1 MVGASREI
9 QRYALGSVPV
19 NINTLFDVD
28 KLDRYIRDG
37 YISARRHPH
46 LPLTIY
52 NYTPKTQWEH
62 LWDEVTKHCRGLI
75 VDWRG
80 DIVGNC
86 LVKFFNY
93 NEQNAQNIDT
103 SGPVQVTDKLD
114 GSYLAVCI
122 YDSQIVTATRGSFE
136 SDQALVADQIIAAT
150 PEYQAALRLL
160 CADSTAIFEVIYP
173 ENRIVLDYGT
183 LRDIVLIGTIA
194 NFELANGKQLWTP
207 AAQLNWPGQVV
218 KTFDCKSFTEA
229 LAMPPRDNAEGI
241 VVYFEESGERVKI
254 KQERYIE
261 LHKLIFD
268 LTPKR
273 IWERRMAGETLE
285 GILEELPDEFHAA
298 VITFNDELQEKFD
311 GVMESVEA
319 AYNRVRVKL
328 KANKDFTRKG
338 FAMAA
343 RGEPYAH
350 MLFQMLDGN
359 KAGLLESAWKLV
371 KPTKDTL

>member
-1 MVGASREI
+1 M
-9 QRYALGSVPV
+9 
-19 NINTLFDVD
+19 NINKLFDVD
-28 KLDRYIRDG
+28 KLDKYIREG

-80 DIVGNC
+80 EIVGNC

-93 NEQNAQNIDT
+93 NEPNAQDIDT

-122 YDSQIVTATRGSFE
+122 YDGQIVTATRGSFE
-136 SDQALVADQIIAAT
+136 SDQALTADQIISAT

-160 CADSTAIFEVIYP
+160 CADSTAIFEVIFP
-173 ENRIVLDYGT
+173 ENRIVLDYGA
-183 LRDIVLIGTIA
+183 LRDIVLIGSIA
-194 NFELANGKQLWTP
+194 NFELANGRQLWTP
-207 AAQLNWPGQVV
+207 AAKLNWPGQVV
-218 KTFDCKSFTEA
+218 ETFDCTSFAAA
-229 LAMPPRDNAEGI
+229 LAMLPRDNAEGI
-241 VVYFEESGERVKI
+241 VVYFENTGERLKI
-254 KQERYIE
+254 KQQRYIE

-273 IWERRMAGETLE
+273 IWERRMAGELLTE
-285 GILEELPDEFHAA
+285 ILEELPDEFHTT
-298 VITFNDELQEKFD
+298 IISFNDELED
-311 GVMESVEA
+311 RLHGILESVEV
-319 AYNRVRVKL
+319 AYKRVRAKL
-328 KANKDFTRKG
+328 QLNREFSRKG

-343 RGEPYAH
+343 RGEPYMH
-350 MLFQMLDGN
+350 MLFQRLDGN
-359 KAGLLESAWKLV
+359 DAGLLESAWKLV
-371 KPTKDTL
+371 KPTRDTL

>member
-1 MVGASREI
+1 M
-9 QRYALGSVPV
+9 GSVPV
-19 NINTLFDVD
+19 NIKNLFDVD
-28 KLDRYIRDG
+28 KLDKYIRDG

-52 NYTPKTQWEH
+52 NYTAKTQWEH

-80 DIVGNC
+80 EIVGNC

-93 NEQNAQNIDT
+93 NEPDAQDVDT
-103 SGPVQVTDKLD
+103 TGPVQVTDKLD

-122 YDSQIVTATRGSFE
+122 YDGQIVTATRGSFE
-136 SDQALVADQIIAAT
+136 SDQALVAEQIIAAT

-160 CADSTAIFEVIYP
+160 CADSTAVFEVIYP
-173 ENRIVLDYGT
+173 ENRIVLDYGK
-183 LRDIVLIGTIA
+183 LRDIVLIGTVA

-207 AAQLNWPGQVV
+207 AAKLNWPGQVV
-218 KTFDCKSFTEA
+218 KTFDCTSFTEA

-241 VVYFEESGERVKI
+241 VVYFENSGERLKI
-254 KQERYIE
+254 KQQRYIE
-261 LHKLIFD
+261 LHRLIFD

-273 IWERRMAGETLE
+273 IWERRMAGESLAD
-285 GILEELPDEFHAA
+285 ILQDLPDEFHTA
-298 VITFNDELQEKFD
+298 VITFNDELQDRFD
-311 GVMESVEA
+311 GIMESVEVS
-319 AYNRVRVKL
+319 YQNVRAKL
-328 KANKDFTRKG
+328 RETKNFTRKG

-343 RGEPYAH
+343 RGEPYTH

-359 KAGLLESAWKLV
+359 EAGLLESAWKLV

>member
-1 MVGASREI
+1 MVGTSREI
-9 QRYALGSVPV
+9 QRYALGSIPV
-19 NINTLFDVD
+19 NIKHLLDVD

-52 NYTPKTQWEH
+52 NYTAKTQWEH

-80 DIVGNC
+80 EIVGNC

-93 NEQNAQNIDT
+93 NEPDAQNIDT

-122 YDSQIVTATRGSFE
+122 YDSKIVTATRGSFE
-136 SDQALVADQIIAAT
+136 SDQALVADQIISAT

-160 CADSTAIFEVIYP
+160 CADSTAIFEVIFP

-183 LRDIVLIGTIA
+183 MRDIVLIGTIA

-207 AAQLNWPGQVV
+207 AAKLNWPGRVV
-218 KTFDCKSFTEA
+218 ETFDCKTFAEA
-229 LAMPPRDNAEGI
+229 LAMPPRNNAEGI
-241 VVYFEESGERVKI
+241 VVYFENSGERVKI
-254 KQERYIE
+254 KQQRYLE

-273 IWERRMAGETLE
+273 IWERRMAGETITD
-285 GILEELPDEFHAA
+285 ILRDLPDEFHTA
-298 VITFNDELQEKFD
+298 VIVFNDELQDRFD
-311 GVMESVEA
+311 SVIEDVEA
-319 AYNRVRVKL
+319 AYKRVITKL
-328 KANKDFTRKG
+328 RSTQKLTRKDFALAAKG
-338 FAMAA
+338 
-343 RGEPYAH
+343 ESYSH
-350 MLFQMLDGN
+350 MLFQKLDGN